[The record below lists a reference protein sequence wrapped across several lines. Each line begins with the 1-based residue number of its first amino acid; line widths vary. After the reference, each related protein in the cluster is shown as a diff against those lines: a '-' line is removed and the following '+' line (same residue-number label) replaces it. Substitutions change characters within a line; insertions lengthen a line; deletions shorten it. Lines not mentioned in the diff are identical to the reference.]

1 MGETK
6 QTFKETYWAKLL
18 VGTAIMLFGMYGSTK
33 GWGTPEFV
41 HGLGLPLDF
50 MKTVAYIGV
59 FIILFPAFKSF
70 FLAPLAASIEART
83 KSLEDTFTEAESLRS
98 EMQQMKAD
106 YEKKLVQTEEDA
118 RTRIQNE
125 VKKAQELRTQIQA
138 EANAKAEDMLRKARE
153 EIEAERDKVMTQ
165 VRVHVA
171 NLSLL
176 ATERILGENM
186 DNERNRRLVEEFIDK
201 VEVPNR

>member
-1 MGETK
+1 MTGEAYKPHILEGIDLHLGETV
-6 QTFKETYWAKLL
+6 TSIGIF
-18 VGTAIMLFGMYGSTK
+18 LFLWGLISGIFTK
-33 GWGTPEFV
+33 
-41 HGLGLPLDF
+41 
-50 MKTVAYIGV
+50 
-59 FIILFPAFKSF
+59 
-70 FLAPLAASIEART
+70 PLAEAINQRTTNLEKTFAEAQDLREQMDRTREEYEARL
-83 KSLEDTFTEAESLRS
+83 K
-98 EMQQMKAD
+98 
-106 YEKKLVQTEEDA
+106 QTEEDA

>member
-1 MGETK
+1 MSENK
-6 QTFKETYWAKLL
+6 KSIKESYWLKLA
-18 VGTAIMLFGMYGSTK
+18 VGTAIMLFGMYGSNK

-59 FIILFPAFKSF
+59 FIILFPAFKVF
-70 FLAPLAASIEART
+70 FISGLADSINNRT
-83 KSLEDTFTEAESLRS
+83 RSLEETFTEAESLRQ
-98 EMQQMKAD
+98 EMRQTKVE
-106 YEKKLVQTEEDA
+106 YEQKLKQTEEDA
-118 RTRIQNE
+118 RAQIQAE

-138 EANAKAEDMLRKARE
+138 EANAKAEEMLRKARE
-153 EIEAERDKVMTQ
+153 EIQAERDRVMTD

-176 ATERILGENM
+176 ATERILGENV
-186 DNERNRRLVEEFIDK
+186 DNERNRKLVEEFIEK
-201 VEVPNR
+201 VEVRG